1 MDLGIEGRVAF
12 ITGGA
17 GTLGFA
23 TALRLGK
30 EGAKVVLCDLNAEA
44 VEGATGELD
53 AAGVQALGC
62 VADVTSRESVD
73 AAVQSAIE
81 RFGSVDVLV
90 NNAGFARDSYLT
102 KMSEEQ
108 WHSVLDVTLQGAF
121 HCCRAVLPGMMERKF
136 GRVVN
141 IASRAHLGNPGQT
154 NYSAAKAGLIGFTRS
169 LSMESG
175 RFGITANAVAPGVIS
190 TPRMRNRP
198 DYAELTQRAQK
209 NTPVARL
216 GEPEDV
222 AATIAF
228 LCSTLAGFITGET
241 VHVTGGR
248 YA

>member
-23 TALRLGK
+23 TAQRLGD
-30 EGAKVVLCDLNAEA
+30 EGAKVVIFDLNEEA
-44 VEGATGELD
+44 VDRAVETLIT
-53 AAGVQALGC
+53 AGHQAMGC
-62 VADVTSRESVD
+62 AGDVTSRASVD
-73 AAVQSAIE
+73 AAVQAAVA
-81 RFGSVDVLV
+81 RFGAIDILV
-90 NNAGFARDSYLT
+90 NNAGFARDAYLT
-102 KMSEEQ
+102 KMSEDQ

-121 HCCRAVLPGMMERKF
+121 HCSRAVLPGMMERRF
-136 GRVVN
+136 GRIIN

-169 LSMESG
+169 LSLESG

-198 DYAELTQRAQK
+198 DYEELTQRAQK

-228 LCSTLAGFITGET
+228 LASTLAGFTTGET